1 MSNRDFARFNAPSS
15 KIFRRAAAGAAAA
28 GIALGMM
35 GVGASTANA
44 VPGGQLPTQLNPVVA
59 QPEAQLQSG
68 DRRAQVLAVAQQ
80 YTGIMYRWGG
90 TTPAGFDCSGYTQF
104 VFRHVGVN
112 LPRTSSAQSRVGTRV
127 SAAAAQPGD
136 LIYKPGH
143 IGIYAGNGMMY
154 HSPRTGKPSQLA
166 KVYSGSWSYI
176 RVL

>member
-1 MSNRDFARFNAPSS
+1 MSNRVFARFNAPSS
-15 KIFRRAAAGAAAA
+15 TVLRRAAAGAAAA
-28 GIALGMM
+28 GVLLGM
-35 GVGASTANA
+35 GVGTANA

-59 QPEAQLQSG
+59 EQPTAQLQAG
-68 DRRAQVLAVAQQ
+68 DRRGQVLAVANQ

-112 LPRTSSAQSRVGTRV
+112 LPRTSAAQSKAGARVPA
-127 SAAAAQPGD
+127 SQAQPGD

-166 KVYSGSWSYI
+166 KVYSGNWSYI